1 MIVTVPGGRLAV
13 VVRRGGTATP
23 ALFLHGLNSSA
34 DVWTAVS
41 GLLPRDRALAAMDL
55 RGHGGSTHEGSF
67 EVERQTA
74 DVLAVINRLGWPRA
88 HLVGSSYGGGLALAV
103 AAAHP
108 GRAATVTMFGTALD
122 PAPETVKPALDLLA
136 GAGVTGF
143 FAAIAP
149 EWTFAP
155 GADPGLVA
163 EANRVAAANSPATVA
178 RLLEAGFTADFRPA
192 AAGVGCPVLVAR
204 GEHDRTCP
212 HEAAAKTAAALGTGQ
227 HTVPGAGHLPM
238 AEAPE
243 LTAALIA
250 SFWSRR

>member
-13 VVRRGGTATP
+13 VVREGGAATP
-23 ALFLHGLNSSA
+23 VLFLHGLNSSA
-34 DVWTAVS
+34 DVWTAVFER
-41 GLLPRDRALAAMDL
+41 LPRERALAAMDL
-55 RGHGGSTHEGSF
+55 RGHGGSTREGSF

-74 DVLAVINRLGWPRA
+74 DVLAVVNWLGWPRA

-108 GRAATVTMFGTALD
+108 GRAATVTLFGTALD
-122 PAPETVKPALDLLA
+122 PAPGTLEPALNLLA
-136 GAGVTGF
+136 RIGVAGF

-192 AAGVGCPVLVAR
+192 AAEVNCPVLLAR

-212 HEAAAKTAAALGTGQ
+212 HEVAAKTAAALGIEP
-227 HTVPGAGHLPM
+227 HTVAGAGHLPM
-238 AEAPE
+238 AEAPD

-250 SFWSRR
+250 SSWRRR